1 MTIKRLE
8 DLKNGS
14 IVELREH
21 RFMIVI
27 NPNNDYTG
35 ILRDADGYF
44 NFEEFD
50 NDLYFKGFD
59 ANNDIIRIYE
69 VINPRGYECIWHDD
83 VKAFIDYWP
92 DWFNLIWR
100 NTDFSKDKE
109 EKYQLP
115 SQEEQIKPQS
125 WEVNFVKLKDILT
138 HLNEK
143 TAIINRKTEEF
154 DDETMDIEKEI
165 QEAFKF
171 DFYNNRGQ
179 NC

>member
-1 MTIKRLE
+1 MTIHSLE
-8 DLKNGS
+8 DVKNGS

-35 ILRDADGYF
+35 IIRDADGYF

-50 NDLYFKGFD
+50 NDLYFKGPSSD
-59 ANNDIIRIYE
+59 NDIIRIYD
-69 VINPRGYECIWHDD
+69 VINARGYECMWHDD
-83 VKAFIDYWP
+83 IKAFIDYWP
-92 DWFNLIWR
+92 DWFHLIWR

-109 EKYQLP
+109 KYHLPLEEKH
-115 SQEEQIKPQS
+115 QIKADS

-154 DDETMDIEKEI
+154 DDETIDIEEEI

-171 DFYNNRGQ
+171 DL
-179 NC
+179 

>member
-1 MTIKRLE
+1 MTINHLE
-8 DLKNGS
+8 DLKNGN

-27 NPNNDYTG
+27 NPNNDNTG

-44 NFEEFD
+44 RLEEFD
-50 NDLYFKGFD
+50 NDFYFKGFD
-59 ANNDIIRIYE
+59 ANNDIIRVYD
-69 VINPRGYECIWHDD
+69 VINARGYECIWRVD
-83 VKAFIDYWP
+83 VKAFIDYYS

-100 NTDFSKDKE
+100 NTEFSKDKE
-109 EKYQLP
+109 KHYLP
-115 SQEEQIKPQS
+115 LEEEHQVKADS
-125 WEVNFVKLKDILT
+125 WEVNFVKVKDILT

>member
-1 MTIKRLE
+1 MIIYNLE
-8 DLKNGS
+8 NVKNGN
-14 IVELREH
+14 IVELRGH

-50 NDLYFKGFD
+50 NDLYFKGSSSD
-59 ANNDIIRIYE
+59 NDIIRIYE
-69 VINPRGYECIWHDD
+69 VINPRGYECMWHDD
-83 VKAFIDYWP
+83 IKGFIDYWS

-109 EKYQLP
+109 KCYLP
-115 SQEEQIKPQS
+115 SEEKCQTKADS
-125 WEVNFVKLKDILT
+125 WEVDFVKLKDILT

-154 DDETMDIEKEI
+154 DDETIDIEREI

-171 DFYNNRGQ
+171 DF
-179 NC
+179 

>member
-1 MTIKRLE
+1 MTINHLE
-8 DLKNGS
+8 DVKNGS

-35 ILRDADGYF
+35 ILRDADGFF

-50 NDLYFKGFD
+50 NDLYFKGSNSD
-59 ANNDIIRIYE
+59 NDIIRIYE
-69 VINPRGYECIWHDD
+69 VLNPRGYECIWHDD
-83 VKAFIDYWP
+83 VKTFIDYWP

-109 EKYQLP
+109 KHYLP
-115 SQEEQIKPQS
+115 LEEEHQIKPQS
-125 WEVNFVKLKDILT
+125 WEIDFVKLKDILT

-143 TAIINRKTEEF
+143 TAIINRKTGEF
-154 DDETMDIEKEI
+154 DDETKDIEKEI
-165 QEAFKF
+165 QEVAFKF
-171 DFYNNRGQ
+171 SF
-179 NC
+179 